1 MKNLL
6 IVANKQDICSRNI
19 NIDAIWVWA
28 ENTVNSG
35 VLLHLLHQTIEFFGN
50 LPSLPSYDTIY
61 FYNLYTLKTLTCV
74 FMPPLISFEPP
85 HLTASILRNAE
96 GATRRPSGS
105 LPNVLHMK
113 PKRKNC
119 KLRSWWSNCDLR
131 SINIINPQPS
141 SLKHHPIG
149 GFRCFQP
156 MTLRWVGMQDQEAA
170 EKAKAAELERRKVQ
184 ELRLA
189 RHRKLQKE
197 ADVAAKRRC
206 GRGGMSW
213 GGGLNRM
220 LIRRGFGVL
229 QITLA
234 HLWIEDEWSWLSQH
248 SIKLD
253 APGARTCAPPLP
265 SAPPCWTP
273 RQPPRRPHRGA
284 LPRRPATGTWMAQ
297 QWQGNKAPGMVGHMT
312 YDRFVRGEF
321 FSHYCVT
328 MMCHLIFFGNPNA
341 IVQTTKNICGE
352 LVNGEWLAFK
362 RPAPFC
368 GEFGFGPWLLF
379 L

>member
-1 MKNLL
+1 MRIYASIDILWTPTPYSFHLEERRRRNEEAFRVFAQRAAHEAKEKELQAEEL
-6 IVANKQDICSRNI
+6 VKQLRLK
-19 NIDAIWVWA
+19 
-28 ENTVNSG
+28 E
-35 VLLHLLHQTIEFFGN
+35 HQPISTPN
-50 LPSLPSYDTIY
+50 LPAWNT
-61 FYNLYTLKTLTCV
+61 
-74 FMPPLISFEPP
+74 PPNWVGP
-85 HLTASILRNAE
+85 
-96 GATRRPSGS
+96 
-105 LPNVLHMK
+105 
-113 PKRKNC
+113 
-119 KLRSWWSNCDLR
+119 
-131 SINIINPQPS
+131 
-141 SLKHHPIG
+141 
-149 GFRCFQP
+149 RCFQP

-170 EKAKAAELERRKVQ
+170 EKAKAAELERRKLQ

-213 GGGLNRM
+213 GGELNRI
-220 LIRRGFGVL
+220 LIRRDFGVL

-273 RQPPRRPHRGA
+273 RQLPRRPHRGA
-284 LPRRPATGTWMAQ
+284 LPRRPARGTWMAQ

-321 FSHYCVT
+321 FLPLCVT
-328 MMCHLIFFGNPNA
+328 MMCHLIFFFFKSHCHCTNNQEYLWRTCEWWMSCVQKGLRLFAESLDSAHGYYSCKSRPKSAAGRDGLCIAWMWISTWSGKMTWNA
-341 IVQTTKNICGE
+341 KA
-352 LVNGEWLAFK
+352 L
-362 RPAPFC
+362 
-368 GEFGFGPWLLF
+368 
-379 L
+379 